1 MDLELIRFLNL
12 VVTAAVPYLLA
23 SQGTMLAGRTGV
35 FVVSQEGIMV
45 AGASVGFLGSFLI
58 GGNLV
63 GIVLAAL
70 LGALFGL
77 VFAYFTTTLKMDQ
90 FVIGLSLFF
99 LGLGL
104 STLLYKLFVGVTL
117 TPPLVPTLRDVPVP
131 LLHRIP
137 VVGPIVFTQ
146 DLLVYAALLLSV
158 VLWALLYRTDAGLR
172 LRSVGENPNAA
183 DSLGINV
190 VRARYLTTV
199 LGCSL
204 MGIAGAYLPMVY
216 TGTFT
221 ERMAG
226 GRGWIAIALTFF
238 GGWRPHFILAGAF
251 FFAVVEVFALR
262 MQVRG
267 SPIPPEFLLM
277 APYLATVLVMIFAAK
292 WARIPAFLGSNYDR
306 ESRTG

>member
-1 MDLELIRFLNL
+1 MDVELIRFLQL
-12 VVTAAVPYLLA
+12 VVAVAVPYLLVA
-23 SQGTMLAGRTGV
+23 QGTMLAGRAGV
-35 FVVSQEGIMV
+35 FVVSQEGIMI
-45 AGASVGFLGSFLI
+45 AGASVGFLASFLL

-63 GIVLAAL
+63 GVAAAAL
-70 LGALFGL
+70 LGGLFGL
-77 VFAYFTTTLKMDQ
+77 VFSYFTTTLKMDQ
-90 FVIGLSLFF
+90 FVIGLALFF

-117 TPPLVPTLRDVPVP
+117 TPPLIPTLRNVPVP

-137 VVGPIVFTQ
+137 VVGPILFNH
-146 DLLVYAALLLSV
+146 DLLVYASVLLSV
-158 VLWALLYRTDAGLR
+158 LLWALLYHTDTGLR

-183 DSLGINV
+183 DSMGINV
-190 VRARYLTTV
+190 VRTRYLTTV

-204 MGIAGAYLPMVY
+204 MGMAGAYLPMVY

-238 GGWRPHFILAGAF
+238 GGWRPHFIFVGAF
-251 FFAVVEVFALR
+251 FFSAVEVLALR

-267 SPIPPEFLLM
+267 SAIPPEFLLM
-277 APYLATVLVMIFAAK
+277 APYVATVLVMVFAAR
-292 WARIPAFLGSNYDR
+292 WARTPAFLGLNYDR